1 MNISRTLLKNG
12 IKEMISENEEYFKQN
27 IEQALA
33 VKLNDSIFAVR
44 QEVANRL
51 FEETQ
56 DTKPSEQLQEFVNFV
71 ETFKP
76 GKFSFKDGSVL
87 NITEKEKELLK
98 DLFENL
104 NAKNRD
110 QMLNEIFASSLN
122 FKQHIEFAQ
131 QTRKLQ

>member
-98 DLFENL
+98 NLFENL

-110 QMLNEIFASSLN
+110 QMLNEIFANSLN

-131 QTRKLQ
+131 LTRKLQ

>member
-56 DTKPSEQLQEFVNFV
+56 DTKPSEQLEEFVNFV

-110 QMLNEIFASSLN
+110 QMLNEIFENSLN

-131 QTRKLQ
+131 QIRKLQ

>member
-1 MNISRTLLKNG
+1 MNIARTLLKNG
-12 IKEMISENEEYFKQN
+12 IKEIISENEEYFKQN

-56 DTKPSEQLQEFVNFV
+56 DTKPSEQLQEFVNFI

-87 NITEKEKELLK
+87 NITEKEKELVK

-110 QMLNEIFASSLN
+110 QMINEIFNSTLN

>member
-71 ETFKP
+71 QNFKP
-76 GKFSFKDGSVL
+76 GKFSFKDSSIL

>member
-56 DTKPSEQLQEFVNFV
+56 DTKPSEQLEEFVNFV
-71 ETFKP
+71 EKFKP

-110 QMLNEIFASSLN
+110 QMLNEIFANSLN

>member
-56 DTKPSEQLQEFVNFV
+56 DTKASEQLEEFVNFV

-110 QMLNEIFASSLN
+110 QMLNEIFANSLN

-131 QTRKLQ
+131 QIRKLQ

>member
-56 DTKPSEQLQEFVNFV
+56 DTKASEQLEEFVNFV

-98 DLFENL
+98 DLFQNL

-110 QMLNEIFASSLN
+110 QMLTEIFANSLN

-131 QTRKLQ
+131 QIRKLQ

>member
-1 MNISRTLLKNG
+1 MNIARTLLKNG
-12 IKEMISENEEYFKQN
+12 IKEIISENEEYFKQN

-56 DTKPSEQLQEFVNFV
+56 DTKPSEQLQEFVNFI

-76 GKFSFKDGSVL
+76 GKFSFKDGSVI
-87 NITEKEKELLK
+87 NITEKEKELVK

-110 QMLNEIFASSLN
+110 QMINEIFNSTLN

>member
-1 MNISRTLLKNG
+1 MNISSTLLKNG
-12 IKEMISENEEYFKQN
+12 IKEMISENEESFKQN

-56 DTKPSEQLQEFVNFV
+56 DTKSSEQLQEFVNFV
-71 ETFKP
+71 QNFKP

-87 NITEKEKELLK
+87 NITEKEKELVK

>member
-1 MNISRTLLKNG
+1 MNISKTLLKNG
-12 IKEMISENEEYFKQN
+12 IREMISENEEYFKQN

-44 QEVANRL
+44 QEVSNRL
-51 FEETQ
+51 FEETIE
-56 DTKPSEQLQEFVNFV
+56 TKQTQELQEFVHFV

-87 NITEKEKELLK
+87 NITENEKELVK

-110 QMLNEIFASSLN
+110 QMLNEIFESSLN

-131 QTRKLQ
+131 QARKLQ

>member
-12 IKEMISENEEYFKQN
+12 IKEMISENEGYFKQN

-51 FEETQ
+51 FEEDNNTNNS
-56 DTKPSEQLQEFVNFV
+56 KELLEFVDFV
-71 ETFKP
+71 EKFKP

-87 NITEKEKELLK
+87 NITENEKELIK
-98 DLFENL
+98 ELFETL
-104 NAKNRD
+104 SAANRD
-110 QMLNEIFASSLN
+110 RMLHEIFENSLN